1 MEGFEAEELD
11 DAGLDP
17 EALLD
22 PLGRSEPLGEEVVGP
37 TLVVDELALLEVAE
51 AEPGELLIM
60 DDAQVML
67 GLEDGPEEELPVA
80 LELEVAFADTL
91 EEVEVDADPELL
103 DEVALIE
110 LEILLLAALL
120 LLEIPE
126 LEVVAAEV
134 LFVDATDP
142 VDVLDV
148 PEMDELG
155 TL

>member
-11 DAGLDP
+11 NAGLDS
-17 EALLD
+17 EVVLD
-22 PLGRSEPLGEEVVGP
+22 PLGRPEPFKEEVVDP
-37 TLVVDELALLEVAE
+37 MLVEDELALLEVAE
-51 AEPGELLIM
+51 AEPGELLII
-60 DDAQVML
+60 DDVQVML
-67 GLEDGPEEELPVA
+67 GLEDGPEEEPPVA

-91 EEVEVDADPELL
+91 EEVEVDANSELL

-120 LLEIPE
+120 LLEILE
-126 LEVVAAEV
+126 LEVVAIEV
-134 LFVDATDP
+134 LFVDVTDP

-148 PEMDELG
+148 SETDELV